1 MTGAVHLKRDGVIA
15 HVIFD
20 RPEARNAMTW
30 AMYEE
35 LGSICDHIRADPT
48 IRVATFRGVGQ
59 SFVAGTDIQQFV
71 DFKSGEDGITY
82 ERRME
87 EFLAAVDRLPC
98 PTLAIIDGWCVGGGL
113 AIAACCDLRIA
124 TPTASFGVPI
134 ARTLGNCL
142 SIGNYARLVAELGVG
157 RVKRILLT
165 GEMLSADEAREAG
178 FVAYIVDSES
188 IDRRAAELVD
198 RLINNAPITMRV
210 SKEALRRV
218 IAALPLNGDDLIRE
232 CYGSQDFQ
240 HGVQAFL
247 SKRKPEWIGE

>member
-1 MTGAVHLKRDGVIA
+1 MTGAVHFKRDGTIA

-30 AMYEE
+30 AMYEK

-48 IRVATFRGVGQ
+48 IRAATFRGVGQ

-87 EFLAAVDRLPC
+87 EFLTGVDRLPC

-198 RLINNAPITMRV
+198 RLIHNAPITMRV

>member
-35 LGSICDHIRADPT
+35 LGSICDHIRDDPT
-48 IRVATFRGVGQ
+48 IRVATFRGVGH

-87 EFLAAVDRLPC
+87 EFLARVDRLPC

-142 SIGNYARLVAELGVG
+142 SIGNYARLVAELGLG

-247 SKRKPEWIGE
+247 SKRKPEWIGA

>member
-87 EFLAAVDRLPC
+87 EFLARVDRLPC

-198 RLINNAPITMRV
+198 RLIHNAPITMRV

>member
-1 MTGAVHLKRDGVIA
+1 MTGAVHLKRDGAIA

-30 AMYEE
+30 AMYEK

-59 SFVAGTDIQQFV
+59 SFVAGTDIHQFV

-87 EFLAAVDRLPC
+87 EFLVGVDQLPC

>member
-87 EFLAAVDRLPC
+87 EFLAGVDRLPC

-198 RLINNAPITMRV
+198 RLIHNAPITMRV

>member
-1 MTGAVHLKRDGVIA
+1 MTGAVHLKRDGAIA

-30 AMYEE
+30 AMYEK

-59 SFVAGTDIQQFV
+59 SFVAGTDIHQFV

-87 EFLAAVDRLPC
+87 EFLVGVDRLPC

>member
-1 MTGAVHLKRDGVIA
+1 MTGAVHFKRDGAIA

-35 LGSICDHIRADPT
+35 LRSICERIRAEPG
-48 IRVATFRGVGQ
+48 IRVVTFRGVGQ
-59 SFVAGTDIQQFV
+59 SFVAGTDIQQFI
-71 DFKSGEDGITY
+71 DFKSGEDGINY

-87 EFLAAVDRLPC
+87 EFLASVDRLPC

-142 SIGNYARLVAELGVG
+142 SISNYARLVAELGVG

-165 GEMLSADEAREAG
+165 GEMLSAHEAREAG
-178 FVAYIVDSES
+178 FVAEVVDPGT
-188 IDRRAAELVD
+188 IDKRATELVQ
-198 RLINNAPITMRV
+198 RLSQNAPITMRV
-210 SKEALRRV
+210 SKEAIRRV
-218 IAALPLNGDDLIRE
+218 ITALRLEGDDLIRE

-247 SKRKPEWIGE
+247 SKRKPEWSGQ

>member
-35 LGSICDHIRADPT
+35 LGSICDHIRDDPT
-48 IRVATFRGVGQ
+48 IRVATFRGVGH

-87 EFLAAVDRLPC
+87 EFLARVDRLPC

-142 SIGNYARLVAELGVG
+142 SIGNYARLVAELGLG

>member
-1 MTGAVHLKRDGVIA
+1 MTGAVHFKRDGAIA

-35 LGSICDHIRADPT
+35 LGSICERIRAEPG

-71 DFKSGEDGITY
+71 DFKSGEDGINY

-87 EFLAAVDRLPC
+87 EFLASVDRLPC

-142 SIGNYARLVAELGVG
+142 SISNYARLVAELGVG

-165 GEMLSADEAREAG
+165 GEMLSAHEAREAG
-178 FVAYIVDSES
+178 FVAEVVDPGT
-188 IDRRAAELVD
+188 IDKRATELVQ
-198 RLINNAPITMRV
+198 RLSQNAPITMRV
-210 SKEALRRV
+210 SKEAIRRV
-218 IAALPLNGDDLIRE
+218 ITALRLEGDDLIRE
-232 CYGSQDFQ
+232 CYGSQDFK

-247 SKRKPEWIGE
+247 SKRKPEWSGQ